1 MVNAIA
7 RMNRT
12 CLFLVLVLAMAQ
24 STMHAIRTL
33 GTASDPV
40 TPPTVLSTT
49 PFNGAMLECPN
60 SMVVSAT
67 FSKPMNPA
75 TINNT
80 TFTLTG
86 PGGASV
92 AGAVTYSAAG
102 NIATF
107 NAMGTLLPTTTFT
120 ATITTGAADTFG
132 NAMTVKSMWT
142 FTTSPRCPPPSAAPT
157 VLQVTPRNNS
167 TPACA
172 RSKVIAAT
180 FSQEM
185 NPDSI
190 NTTTFRVT
198 GQGEV
203 SIVGA
208 VTYDVA
214 THVATFLPSTSFA
227 PNTTI
232 TATITQRVA
241 DSQGNALTADY
252 VWTFTTPP
260 SCASTI
266 K

>member
-1 MVNAIA
+1 
-7 RMNRT
+7 
-12 CLFLVLVLAMAQ
+12 MA
-24 STMHAIRTL
+24 
-33 GTASDPV
+33 
-40 TPPTVLSTT
+40 
-49 PFNGAMLECPN
+49 
-60 SMVVSAT
+60 VSAT

-75 TINNT
+75 TINNA

-102 NIATF
+102 NVATF
-107 NAMGTLLPTTTFT
+107 NAMGALLPSTTFT
-120 ATITTGAADTFG
+120 ATITTGATDTYG

-142 FTTSPRCPPPSAAPT
+142 FTTSRRCPPPSTAPT
-157 VLQVTPRNNS
+157 VLQVAPRNNS

-180 FSQEM
+180 FSQDM

-190 NTTTFRVT
+190 NITTFHVT
-198 GQGEV
+198 GLGEV

-208 VTYDVA
+208 VTYDA
-214 THVATFLPSTSFA
+214 TTHVATFLPATPFA

-232 TATITQRVA
+232 TTTITQRVA
-241 DSQGNALTADY
+241 DSQGNTLTADY

-260 SCASTI
+260 SCTSVV